1 MGLSAG
7 GGGVICGSKRKASG
21 MTDIMRQNED
31 LCVVPLW
38 FKNRNQRVICA
49 GRSYKGGGLIR
60 GVTPVLRKRWA
71 SRMKIF
77 A

>member
-1 MGLSAG
+1 MYCIIRLFTHR
-7 GGGVICGSKRKASG
+7 RKFVPE
-21 MTDIMRQNED
+21 I
-31 LCVVPLW
+31 VPLW

-49 GRSYKGGGLIR
+49 AGSHKGGGRDIIR